1 MANML
6 TGIFVGHFPIADAHS
21 PTNPTV
27 PTLRFIKS
35 GSLNFSLSRKLDANR
50 ELLLAVLAFDVPI

>member
-27 PTLRFIKS
+27 PTLRLIKPW
-35 GSLNFSLSRKLDANR
+35 SLNFSLPRKLGANR
-50 ELLLAVLAFDVPI
+50 E

>member
-6 TGIFVGHFPIADAHS
+6 TDTFVGHFPIADAHS

-27 PTLRFIKS
+27 PALRLIKPW
-35 GSLNFSLSRKLDANR
+35 SLNFSLSRKLDANR
-50 ELLLAVLAFDVPI
+50 ELLLAILAFDISV